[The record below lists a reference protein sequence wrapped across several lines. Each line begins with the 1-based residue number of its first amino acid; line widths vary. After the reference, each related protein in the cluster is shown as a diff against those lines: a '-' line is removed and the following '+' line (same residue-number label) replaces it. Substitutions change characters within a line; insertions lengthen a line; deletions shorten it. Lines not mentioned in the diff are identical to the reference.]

1 MAGRVKTW
9 IWVVLGLILAVVVC
23 IVAVAGAGFYFFSHH
38 VQTHEASPATAGK
51 DFEEVRKRFA
61 GQKPLVELDSHGN
74 FVKSNPD
81 RPSSM
86 KGRVPEQLNVL
97 AYDADEGGAGRVV
110 RITIPFWLLR
120 LKTKGGNINFNG
132 NRMDLEDLKLSVEDL
147 ERYGPTLIVDHRS
160 EDGKRVLV
168 WSQ

>member
-9 IWVVLGLILAVVVC
+9 VWIVVGLILAIVVC
-23 IVAVAGAGFYFFSHH
+23 VVAVAGAGFYFFTRHI
-38 VQTHEASPATAGK
+38 QTHEASPASASR
-51 DFEEVRKRFA
+51 DFEDVRKQFA

-81 RPSSM
+81 RPASRT
-86 KGRVPEQLNVL
+86 GRVPEELNVL
-97 AYDADEGGAGRVV
+97 AYDSDEGGSGRVV
-110 RITIPFWLLR
+110 RVTIPFWLLR
-120 LKTKGGNINFNG
+120 LKSGGGHIDFNG
-132 NRMDLEDLKLSVEDL
+132 NRMDLDDLRLSVEDL

-160 EDGKRVLV
+160 DDGKRVLV